1 MRRSKKVYKKIYKYG
16 NRTPIKNK
24 HESWKSVIELKEKII
39 SFFNQGKRKA
49 ETHLDFLRENQKD
62 RPDLLA
68 KSLSDIAERIS
79 DREIKLQLFE
89 EAVDKNSA
97 AVVALNSYGTALAD
111 NGEYEK
117 SFQMFE
123 KSLNIQPDN
132 SVTLNRYGTALM
144 NAGEFE
150 KSFQMF
156 EKSLESEPDN
166 SVMTLNSYGIALM
179 NAGEF
184 EKSFQMFERSLNLR
198 PSDSVTLTSYGTAL
212 MNAGEFEKSFQMF
225 EKSLESEPDNSL
237 TLNSYG
243 TALMNAGEFEKSFQ
257 MFEKSLNIRP
267 DDSFAL
273 NSYGTALMNA
283 GEFEKSFQMFERS
296 LESEPDNSV
305 TLTSYGTA
313 LMNAGEFEKSFQM
326 FGKSLKVRPDDSVTL
341 TSYGTALMNAG
352 EFEKSFQMFEKSL
365 KIRENNHITLFSYA
379 MALERKG
386 RYEDAISRI
395 EKISPDELSNN
406 HVSFILINLGRLYYL
421 IKAKTL
427 GDRAFDRAIEKSDER
442 DNTLIYAA
450 KNILSVNPYSKEA
463 IDKLREISK
472 KSPIYEQARRIFSL
486 HASPE
491 IYYAPFCN
499 QEENERLKDT
509 ESLNRAIYHKM
520 LNEISIFKGI
530 LLGIDVDYPSA
541 DNGMIQETITKV
553 DDMLEEI
560 SRKRNLEK
568 KQIREIPRHDYRQM
582 IEVISKTAHDIA
594 DFVNNRIFYIK
605 SKVELFQFDL
615 DKNSPVYQ
623 KTDQVL
629 KQIELTESA
638 LNDLKPINEGKKINY
653 RRFKVKDLFR
663 VWENETR
670 LKNALILTDI
680 KNPDSELNSDEQ
692 KIRSF
697 LNELIENAVNHNQ
710 DNDDLRIHIFSEDI
724 SDNKFLRS
732 RTIPSNKS
740 YLLIRVRDNGKGIP
754 EDKKDWIFQP
764 LKTTSKHGGLGL
776 SIIRNTL
783 YCMSGH
789 IRETGKDGAVF
800 EIYIPYCIS
809 ETQLKGGQ
817 DVR

>member
-1 MRRSKKVYKKIYKYG
+1 MRRSKKAYKKIYKYG
-16 NRTPIKNK
+16 KRTPGKSK
-24 HESWKSVIELKEKII
+24 HESWKFVIELKKKII
-39 SFFNQGKRKA
+39 SFFNQGNSRKA
-49 ETHLDFLRENQKD
+49 KTHIDFLRENQKD
-62 RPDLLA
+62 RSDLFA
-68 KSLSDIAERIS
+68 KSLSDIAEKIS
-79 DREIKLQLFE
+79 NREIKLQLFE
-89 EAVDKNSA
+89 EAVDNNP
-97 AVVALNSYGTALAD
+97 VDTVATGSYGIALAD

-123 KSLNIQPDN
+123 
-132 SVTLNRYGTALM
+132 R
-144 NAGEFE
+144 
-150 KSFQMF
+150 
-156 EKSLESEPDN
+156 SLESDPDN
-166 SVMTLNSYGIALM
+166 
-179 NAGEF
+179 
-184 EKSFQMFERSLNLR
+184 
-198 PSDSVTLTSYGTAL
+198 PVTLTSYGTAL

-225 EKSLESEPDNSL
+225 EKSLNLRQDDPVTLNSYGTALMNAGDFEKSFRMFERSLEGEPDDSVTLSSYGTALMNAGDFEKSFWMFERSL
-237 TLNSYG
+237 EGEPDDSVTLNSYG
-243 TALMNAGEFEKSFQ
+243 TALMNAGEFEKSFR
-257 MFEKSLNIRP
+257 MFEKSLEIRP

-273 NSYGTALMNA
+273 N
-283 GEFEKSFQMFERS
+283 
-296 LESEPDNSV
+296 
-305 TLTSYGTA
+305 
-313 LMNAGEFEKSFQM
+313 
-326 FGKSLKVRPDDSVTL
+326 
-341 TSYGTALMNAG
+341 SYGTALMNAG

-386 RYEDAISRI
+386 RYEDAISKI
-395 EKISPDELSNN
+395 EKIKVDKLSNN
-406 HVSFILINLGRLYYL
+406 YASFVLINLGRLYYL

-442 DNTLIYAA
+442 DKTLIYAA

-491 IYYAPFCN
+491 IYYAPFCS

-530 LLGIDVDYPSA
+530 LLGIDADYPSA
-541 DNGMIQETITKV
+541 DKGMIQKVITKV

-560 SRKRNLEK
+560 SRKRNLEE
-568 KQIREIPRHDYRQM
+568 KQIRDIPRHDYRQM

-605 SKVELFQFDL
+605 SKLGLFQFDL

-629 KQIELTESA
+629 KQIELTERA
-638 LNDLKPINEGKKINY
+638 LNDLKSINEGKKINY

-663 VWENETR
+663 VWENGTR
-670 LKNALILTDI
+670 LKNALILTNI

-710 DNDDLRIHIFSEDI
+710 DNDDLRIRISSEDI
-724 SDNKFLRS
+724 SDNNFLQS
-732 RTIPSNKS
+732 RTIPSNKT
-740 YLLIRVRDNGKGIP
+740 YLLIRVRDNGKGIL

-764 LKTTSKHGGLGL
+764 LKTTSKHGGGLGL

-800 EIYIPYCIS
+800 EIYVPY
-809 ETQLKGGQ
+809 
-817 DVR
+817 